1 MDKIIVVAVCALFLT
16 VGRAWAQDANTAADN
31 APANEVR
38 MQVPPDNDN
47 MENEALN
54 DEGYGTDDEEY
65 YGSENEM
72 ANTQDNAEE
81 ALPAANAEEP
91 TPANVDGPATDNAVT
106 P

>member
-1 MDKIIVVAVCALFLT
+1 MGRILIVIACVVLLSM
-16 VGRAWAQDANTAADN
+16 GRVWAQDANTAADN

-38 MQVPPDNDN
+38 MQVPPDNGN

-65 YGSENEM
+65 YGSENET
-72 ANTQDNAEE
+72 ANTEDNAEE

-91 TPANVDGPATDNAVT
+91 TPANVDEPATDNAVDK
-106 P
+106 